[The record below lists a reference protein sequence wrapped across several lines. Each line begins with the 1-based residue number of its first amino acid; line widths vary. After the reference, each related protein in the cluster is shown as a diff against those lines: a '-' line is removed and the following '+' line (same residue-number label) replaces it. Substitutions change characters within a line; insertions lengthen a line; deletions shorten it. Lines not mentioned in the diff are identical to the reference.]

1 MIHKLITLPSAL
13 LYALCMLVA
22 CSTPSYPSGID
33 RPATITELDR
43 EVIAYIDKRLEE
55 EYYWLDEVQQRGG
68 SFNRNQTWDR
78 YLSSALNMLTTNG
91 DDGYINNQGKRVLYS
106 YIRNIGDES
115 RASAHTSGFGIDLH
129 FTIVTVGEGLYGFVV
144 NNIYDDSP
152 AARAA
157 VSRGDIIVEINGQ
170 NITQNN
176 YQTLFNSIY
185 LNTAS
190 SLDLVLFRQNAPSE
204 QERSYTAKL
213 QRDSYSANPI
223 SYCAILDIEGISA
236 RRHSLDSVQRKA
248 EAQRKKLQSDVTS
261 AKKTMS
267 QLSKREQV
275 ALKEKMESEER
286 LDAAIDALRKLTKG
300 NKEGASFSRST
311 SNLNLPVVGGRVR
324 EYKGNMAEIVGTKG
338 ADVRSIYDGKV
349 VEVRRNRITGKYDV
363 FVAHGEYITS
373 YANLDNVVVR
383 KEQKI
388 AKNGVLGEVGASVN
402 LTTMKTEYKMV
413 FGIYSPNPKEV
424 MRAANCFKK
433 K

>member
-1 MIHKLITLPSAL
+1 MRKFLRISLVVVAL
-13 LYALCMLVA
+13 LMALPQCAMSQKQSAEEKARIAEQRRIIEQL
-22 CSTPSYPSGID
+22 
-33 RPATITELDR
+33 ER
-43 EVIAYIDKRLEE
+43 ELEE
-55 EYYWLDEVQQRGG
+55 DEKNLKSIKKDKSTAQQRVRNITRQIN
-68 SFNRNQTWDR
+68 SRNQLLNRTEREIGSIERSISRNDSLLRQTEQSYNTERER
-78 YLSSALNMLTTNG
+78 YAEMVREA
-91 DDGYINNQGKRVLYS
+91 Y
-106 YIRNIGDES
+106 RN
-115 RASAHTSGFGIDLH
+115 HK
-129 FTIVTVGEGLYGFVV
+129 
-144 NNIYDDSP
+144 
-152 AARAA
+152 
-157 VSRGDIIVEINGQ
+157 
-170 NITQNN
+170 QNN
-176 YQTLFNSIY
+176 YITYLLASENFNDAARRIANIRAIATLREER
-185 LNTAS
+185 LHRMD
-190 SLDLVLFRQNAPSE
+190 SLSKALDE
-204 QERSYTAKL
+204 QQQSL
-213 QRDSYSANPI
+213 
-223 SYCAILDIEGISA
+223 SA
-236 RRHSLDSVQRKA
+236 RRQSLDSVQRKA

-267 QLSKREQV
+267 QLTKREQA

-324 EYKGNMAEIVGTKG
+324 EYKGNMAEIVGAKG